1 MVRVWTSLRQR
12 ALTLRTDGNYVGV
25 TMLQCLTSHNNVVSG
40 RELILKKGDL
50 SINGMVTPVS
60 MTMCSLI

>member
-25 TMLQCLTSHNNVVSG
+25 TMLQCLTSHNN
-40 RELILKKGDL
+40 KGG
-50 SINGMVTPVS
+50 SINKWYGNTSFNDYVQS
-60 MTMCSLI
+60 DLKIEQNE